1 MTFRAGAKA
10 VKFQILL
17 SNTCLKFSRFYCGEL
32 VHLKESTFMES
43 AAALIRICFL
53 SSGDQLWLLC
63 HTCMIMAWK
72 RALYKKLL

>member
-10 VKFQILL
+10 VKFQIFL
-17 SNTCLKFSRFYCGEL
+17 SNTCLKFSRFCCGEL

-43 AAALIRICFL
+43 AAALIKIYFL
-53 SSGDQLWLLC
+53 SSGDQLWPLC